1 MTTLAPRTLLHDA
14 AGTAWTLGAAIGA
27 GGEGTVH
34 AVDDDP
40 GLVAKIYAEP
50 PGPDQVAKL
59 DAMVATGDASLRRV
73 AAWPSAVLHAEGGPA
88 GFLMPRLASQLPL
101 HELFGPRRRQ
111 ELFPDA
117 HWSFLV
123 HAALNVAS
131 AFEAMHERDI
141 VVGDVNSNNVVIH
154 ATSKTRFIDCDSFQ
168 IRRDGRLF
176 RCTVGVPEYQPP
188 ELQTADLGTA
198 ERLPQHDLFGL
209 AVMVFQLLF
218 VGKHPFAGILPPHLT
233 GDATIGANIGA
244 GHFFYAP
251 GADREGLRPPPGSLA
266 LSALPEAIEA
276 LFHRAFLGDP
286 AGRPSAGEWREAL
299 RALESDTAPCERS
312 RRHRYVRGVA
322 CPWCALEQTGLFYFA
337 PRPEEVRAID
347 ETAWTRFSDGEVER
361 TWREIAPPPPLPDP
375 IGVKPRRPPA
385 DALLALLAAPVAAI
399 AVARNPALR
408 AQVRERRARV
418 DRLQAA
424 FRARYARWRELAQ
437 GRPFAAE
444 LERLAAVRAE
454 LLNQRGERERELDYA
469 RAVQARL
476 DHATFL
482 AQFPI
487 PRVPQVPGSLVT
499 PSGPTTGIEN
509 RQMRDLARYG
519 ITNATHCTLA
529 NLRAVP
535 HLRSWRIDVLV
546 EWRMAL
552 DAQFAALPKRELE
565 YKVRHGVEVRFART
579 RDTLRTELL
588 AGVERLRQLAA
599 DLTREGAEL
608 AAQLPAE
615 AAELRHAQAEAAT
628 SPLFFPRSP

>member
-1 MTTLAPRTLLHDA
+1 
-14 AGTAWTLGAAIGA
+14 
-27 GGEGTVH
+27 
-34 AVDDDP
+34 
-40 GLVAKIYAEP
+40 
-50 PGPDQVAKL
+50 
-59 DAMVATGDASLRRV
+59 
-73 AAWPSAVLHAEGGPA
+73 
-88 GFLMPRLASQLPL
+88 
-101 HELFGPRRRQ
+101 
-111 ELFPDA
+111 
-117 HWSFLV
+117 
-123 HAALNVAS
+123 
-131 AFEAMHERDI
+131 
-141 VVGDVNSNNVVIH
+141 
-154 ATSKTRFIDCDSFQ
+154 
-168 IRRDGRLF
+168 
-176 RCTVGVPEYQPP
+176 
-188 ELQTADLGTA
+188 
-198 ERLPQHDLFGL
+198 
-209 AVMVFQLLF
+209 
-218 VGKHPFAGILPPHLT
+218 
-233 GDATIGANIGA
+233 
-244 GHFFYAP
+244 
-251 GADREGLRPPPGSLA
+251 
-266 LSALPEAIEA
+266 
-276 LFHRAFLGDP
+276 
-286 AGRPSAGEWREAL
+286 
-299 RALESDTAPCERS
+299 
-312 RRHRYVRGVA
+312 
-322 CPWCALEQTGLFYFA
+322 
-337 PRPEEVRAID
+337 
-347 ETAWTRFSDGEVER
+347 
-361 TWREIAPPPPLPDP
+361 
-375 IGVKPRRPPA
+375 
-385 DALLALLAAPVAAI
+385 
-399 AVARNPALR
+399 
-408 AQVRERRARV
+408 
-418 DRLQAA
+418 
-424 FRARYARWRELAQ
+424 
-437 GRPFAAE
+437 